1 MHSLT
6 NSCHYCA
13 NKLIQNN
20 SYRGNSTKEKIV
32 CEKFSSSFV
41 HKASQLIFH
50 NNVPALSN
58 SPNSCIYQVI
68 ESHFQII
75 VFHLKDGIL
84 WNKDHPFLFFCAL
97 TTSVPQI
104 AAVTLRRYRYVM
116 SRYSFSM
123 LQCCSRFRQL
133 LQKLTDRRLSENTTR
148 NYLM

>member
-1 MHSLT
+1 M
-6 NSCHYCA
+6 
-13 NKLIQNN
+13 
-20 SYRGNSTKEKIV
+20 

-58 SPNSCIYQVI
+58 SLYSCIYQVI
-68 ESHFQII
+68 EFHFQII

-84 WNKDHPFLFFCAL
+84 WNKDHPFIFFCAL
-97 TTSVPQI
+97 TASFPQI

-116 SRYSFSM
+116 SPNSFSVF
-123 LQCCSRFRQL
+123 QCCSRLREL
-133 LQKLTDRRLSENTTR
+133 LQKLTDRRLSKNTTR

>member
-1 MHSLT
+1 M
-6 NSCHYCA
+6 
-13 NKLIQNN
+13 
-20 SYRGNSTKEKIV
+20 
-32 CEKFSSSFV
+32 CEKFSSSVV

-97 TTSVPQI
+97 TTSIPQI

-116 SRYSFSM
+116 SPNSFSM
-123 LQCCSRFRQL
+123 LQCCPRFREL
-133 LQKLTDRRLSENTTR
+133 FQKLTDRRLSKNTTR